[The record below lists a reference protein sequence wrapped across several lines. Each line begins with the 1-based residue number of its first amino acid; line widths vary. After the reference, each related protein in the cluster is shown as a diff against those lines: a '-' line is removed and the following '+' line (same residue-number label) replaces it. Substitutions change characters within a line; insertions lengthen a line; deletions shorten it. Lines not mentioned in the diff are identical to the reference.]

1 MDLPGALFGFGLI
14 IVGLP
19 FSGKEQDV
27 GLKLSKRQEWVMQSE
42 IRNMSIE
49 CDLVQ
54 GINLSQ
60 GVCDLEVPAVVRR
73 AAQAAMDAGINT
85 YTRYDG
91 LTELRQAIAHKQ
103 KIFTGLEADPDKEI
117 IVSAGT
123 TGAFYCACLAL
134 LDPGDEVILFEPYYG
149 YHISTLVATQAV
161 PVYVRMAP
169 PQWTFS
175 DQDLEKVIT
184 PKTRGIM
191 INTPANPSGKV
202 FTHGELERLAAFA
215 NQHDLFVFT
224 DEIYEH
230 FVYDGYRHIPPATL
244 PGMKE
249 RTITISG
256 LSKTFSITGW
266 RVGYSICDAQ
276 WAQTIGYFND
286 LVYVCAPAPLQMGV
300 AQGLMQLAP
309 DYYRKLSREYVN
321 KRDKICGALSKASLE
336 PHVPQGAYY
345 VLADISRIPGETSKA
360 KAMNLLRQ
368 TGVACVP
375 GEAFYHDEAGE
386 SLARFCFAKEEAV
399 LEEACRRIEQIGSF
413 R

>member
-1 MDLPGALFGFGLI
+1 
-14 IVGLP
+14 
-19 FSGKEQDV
+19 V
-27 GLKLSKRQEWVMQSE
+27 GLKLSQRREWVMQSE

-49 CDLVQ
+49 CDRVE

-60 GVCDLEVPAVVRR
+60 GVCDLEVPIAVRQG
-73 AAQAAMDAGINT
+73 AQEAMNAGINT

-91 LTELRQAIAHKQ
+91 LIELRQAVARKQ
-103 KIFTGLEADPDKEI
+103 KLFTGMEVDPENEI
-117 IVSAGT
+117 VVSAGA

-149 YHISTLVATQAV
+149 YHVSTLVATQAV
-161 PVYVRMAP
+161 PVYVRMEP
-169 PQWTFS
+169 PQWTFR
-175 DQDLEKVIT
+175 DQDLEKALS
-184 PKTRGIM
+184 PRTRGIM

-202 FTHGELERLAAFA
+202 FTQKDLERLAAFA
-215 NQHDLFVFT
+215 SQHDLFVFT

-230 FVYDGYRHIPPATL
+230 FVYDGNKHIPPATL

-266 RVGYSICDAQ
+266 RVGYSICDAK

-300 AQGLMQLAP
+300 ARGLMELPA
-309 DYYRKLSREYVN
+309 DYYEGLSREYMN
-321 KRDKICGALSKASLE
+321 KRDKICEALSQAGLK
-336 PHVPQGAYY
+336 PYVPQGAYY
-345 VLADISRIPGETSKA
+345 VLADLSRVSGANSKE

-368 TGVACVP
+368 SGVACVP
-375 GEAFYHDEAGE
+375 GEAFYHDAAGE
-386 SLARFCFAKEEAV
+386 NLARFCFAKEDAV
-399 LEEACRRIEQIGSF
+399 LEQACQRIEKLGSRLF
-413 R
+413 RK

>member
-1 MDLPGALFGFGLI
+1 VA
-14 IVGLP
+14 
-19 FSGKEQDV
+19 
-27 GLKLSKRQEWVMQSE
+27 LKLSERHACVVQSE

-49 CDLVQ
+49 CDRVN

-60 GVCDLEVPAVVRR
+60 GVCDLEVPVIVRQG
-73 AAQAAMDAGINT
+73 AQAAMDAGVNT

-91 LTELRQAIAHKQ
+91 LVELRQALAHKQ
-103 KIFTGLEADPDKEI
+103 KLFTGMEVNPGSEI
-117 IVSAGT
+117 IVSAGA

-149 YHISTLVATQAV
+149 YHVSTLVATQAV
-161 PVYVRMAP
+161 PVYVRMEP
-169 PQWTFS
+169 PHWTFS
-175 DQDLEKVIT
+175 DQDLESVVGA
-184 PKTRGIM
+184 KTRGIM

-202 FTHGELERLAAFA
+202 FSHAELERLAAFA
-215 NQHDLFVFT
+215 AKHDLFVFT

-230 FVYDGYRHIPPATL
+230 FVYDGRKHIPPVIL
-244 PGMKE
+244 PGMPG

-266 RVGYSICDAQ
+266 RVGYSISDAR

-300 AQGLMQLAP
+300 ARGLLGLGK
-309 DYYRKLSREYVN
+309 DYYERLAEEYVT
-321 KRDKICGALSKASLE
+321 KRDQICGALAQAGLE
-336 PHVPQGAYY
+336 PYVPQGAYY
-345 VLADISRIPGETSKA
+345 VLADISRIPGEGSKA

-375 GEAFYHDEAGE
+375 GEAFYHDAAGDN
-386 SLARFCFAKEEAV
+386 LARFCFAKESAV
-399 LEEACRRIEQIGSF
+399 LDEACKRIEKI

>member
-1 MDLPGALFGFGLI
+1 
-14 IVGLP
+14 
-19 FSGKEQDV
+19 
-27 GLKLSKRQEWVMQSE
+27 
-42 IRNMSIE
+42 MSIE

-60 GVCDLEVPAVVRR
+60 GVCDLEVPAAVRQG
-73 AAQAAMDAGINT
+73 AQAAMDAGINT

-91 LTELRQAIAHKQ
+91 LSELREAIANKQ
-103 KIFTGLEADPDKEI
+103 RLFTGMEVDPESEI

-149 YHISTLVATQAV
+149 YHVSTLVATQAV
-161 PVYVRMAP
+161 PVYVRMAAP
-169 PQWTFS
+169 DWTFS
-175 DQDLEKVIT
+175 DRDLEKVLS
-184 PKTRGIM
+184 PKTRGMM

-202 FTHGELERLAAFA
+202 FTSEELQRLAAFA
-215 NQHDLFVFT
+215 ARHDLFVFT

-230 FVYDGYRHIPPATL
+230 FVYDGRKHIPPATL

-249 RTITISG
+249 RTITIAG

-266 RVGYSICDAQ
+266 RIGYSISEAK

-300 AQGLMQLAP
+300 ARGLMSLERGYYEKLAA
-309 DYYRKLSREYVN
+309 EYVC
-321 KRDKICGALSKASLE
+321 KRDKICGALDQAGLR
-336 PHVPQGAYY
+336 PYMPQGAYY
-345 VLADISRIPGETSKA
+345 VLADISRVPGKNSKE
-360 KAMNLLRQ
+360 KAMHLLRQ

-375 GEAFYHDEAGE
+375 GEAFYHDDAGE
-386 SLARFCFAKEEAV
+386 NLARFCFAKEDTV
-399 LEEACRRIEQIGSF
+399 LDEACRMLEKLGNH
-413 R
+413 

>member
-1 MDLPGALFGFGLI
+1 M
-14 IVGLP
+14 
-19 FSGKEQDV
+19 S
-27 GLKLSKRQEWVMQSE
+27 LKLSKRHEWVVQSE

-49 CDLVQ
+49 CDLMG

-60 GVCDLEVPAVVRR
+60 GVCDVEVPVVVRR
-73 AAQAAMDAGINT
+73 AAQAAMDDGINT

-91 LTELRQAIAHKQ
+91 LTKLRQAIARKQ
-103 KIFTGLEADPDKEI
+103 KLCNGMEVDPENEI

-134 LDPGDEVILFEPYYG
+134 LNPGDEVILFEPYYG
-149 YHISTLVATQAV
+149 YHISTLAATQAV

-169 PQWTFS
+169 PEWTFS
-175 DQDLEKVIT
+175 DQDLERVIT

-202 FTHGELERLAAFA
+202 FTHKELERLAACA
-215 NQHDLFVFT
+215 VKHDLFVFT

-230 FVYDGYRHIPPATL
+230 FVYPGHKHIPPVTL

-266 RVGYSICDAQ
+266 RVGYSICDAR

-300 AQGLMQLAP
+300 ARGLIQLEP
-309 DYYRKLSREYVN
+309 DYYDKLSREYVT
-321 KRDKICGALSKASLE
+321 KRDKICAALAKAGLK

-345 VLADISRIPGETSKA
+345 VLADISLIPGESSKA
-360 KAMNLLRQ
+360 KAMNLLRT

-375 GEAFYHDEAGE
+375 GEAFYHDCAGDN
-386 SLARFCFAKEEAV
+386 LARFCFAKEDAV
-399 LEEACRRIEQIGSF
+399 LDEACRRIDQNMGKF
-413 R
+413 FMQ